1 MTVELV
7 TVAATLV
14 DNSVG
19 SPIKVT
25 INVCGSSLIAFVL
38 SASIS
43 F

>member
-7 TVAATLV
+7 TVAAIQV

-25 INVCGSSLIAFVL
+25 INVCGSSINDFEL